1 MGWFNTP
8 KSSVREEFEAN
19 AFCHIDALYS
29 HALHLTR
36 CAADAEDLVQDT
48 FLKAYKSFDQ
58 FERGTNFR
66 AWLFR
71 IQFNTFVNRYRRATR
86 EHAINESLAWE
97 PAGDSV
103 MGRSAIQALL
113 DPDGEALRPV
123 IAQEIEAALDTL
135 PEDYRIIILL
145 ADVEELSYKEIAQ
158 VLGCPIGTVMSRLHR
173 ARRMLQKQLVEYAD
187 QLGIL
192 DQQNDEEKRNTVSLE
207 AYRRD
212 GSKRE

>member
-1 MGWFNTP
+1 MGWLDTP
-8 KSSVREEFEAN
+8 KNPAREEFEAS
-19 AFCHIDALYS
+19 AFRHIDALYS

-36 CAADAEDLVQDT
+36 SAADAEDLVQDT

-86 EHAINESLAWE
+86 EHTINESLSWE

-103 MGRSAIQALL
+103 LGRSAMQALL
-113 DPDGEALRPV
+113 DPDSEALRPV
-123 IAQEIEAALDTL
+123 IAREIENALDTL
-135 PEDYRIIILL
+135 PEDYRVIILL

-187 QLGIL
+187 ELGIL
-192 DQQNDEEKRNTVSLE
+192 DQRTNEEESNTVSLE

-212 GSKRE
+212 GSK